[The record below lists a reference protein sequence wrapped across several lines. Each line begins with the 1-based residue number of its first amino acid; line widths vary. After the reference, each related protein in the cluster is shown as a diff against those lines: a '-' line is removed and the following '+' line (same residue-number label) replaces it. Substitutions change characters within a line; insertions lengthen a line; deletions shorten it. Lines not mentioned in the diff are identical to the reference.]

1 MSAGR
6 APGGDLRARPPWG
19 GLSSADPRPPA
30 GPLGERVRGPFPP
43 APGRR
48 LTRRG
53 VAELARRAP
62 LLRPLVRVG
71 PPRPRPAP
79 RSPFRRRP
87 APPPSSSSRRRAQR
101 GEGRPRPPGAGD
113 WAWASGGKGLG
124 RGPRSV
130 RGERPPDTRGSAAAR
145 AERAGPGTGPRA
157 ARVPGRWRP
166 GPPRSPPPRFAPSPS
181 GPLPPSHDGPRA
193 APGGTPLGR
202 ARAAA
207 PRLPPVRG
215 ARCTPRGGAAWVAA
229 PLPRT
234 HALLR
239 ERAERHPPAGL

>member
-30 GPLGERVRGPFPP
+30 GPLGEHVRGPFPP

-53 VAELARRAP
+53 VAELAQRAP

-87 APPPSSSSRRRAQR
+87 APPPSSSSCRRAQR

-113 WAWASGGKGLG
+113 WAWASRGKGLG

-157 ARVPGRWRP
+157 ARVPGAVAPWPAALAPTAVCAQPLGATAALPRRSPGRAGRDASRARP
-166 GPPRSPPPRFAPSPS
+166 GSSPPTAPSKRRALHPAPWRCLGGSTPS
-181 GPLPPSHDGPRA
+181 
-193 APGGTPLGR
+193 
-202 ARAAA
+202 
-207 PRLPPVRG
+207 
-215 ARCTPRGGAAWVAA
+215 
-229 PLPRT
+229 RT